1 MFESSHIEL
10 SKSALK
16 ANLKF
21 LRKRVGPNV
30 RISSV
35 VKGNAYGHGIEE
47 FVPLVCAEGIDHF
60 SVFSASEA
68 QRVKNVCIG
77 APDIMIMGEVDGEAL
92 EWAISEGIEFFV
104 FDIGRIE
111 EALKISKRIGKT
123 AHLHVELETGMNR
136 TGFELNELDRV
147 VKMLKD
153 NPDHLNFKGL
163 CTHYAGAES
172 IANYVRVQKQ
182 IKNYKKG
189 LEFFASH
196 GLKPNVRHTSCSA
209 ATMMYP
215 KSRYD
220 LVRIGIMQFGLWPS
234 PETFI
239 QFVMNR
245 ASKKDPLRRLIS
257 WKSKV
262 MAIKDIQPGEF
273 IGYGQSF
280 LARENMRTA
289 VVPIGYSHG
298 YSRDLSNQGRMLIG
312 GHRVGVVGI
321 VNMNML
327 VVDVS
332 EVPEV
337 KVGDEVVLI
346 GKQGE
351 MEITVSSFG
360 ELTNQLNYEL
370 LTRLPRQ
377 IPRKIVP

>member
-1 MFESSHIEL
+1 MFEASHIEL

-47 FVPLVCAEGIDHF
+47 FVPLVCDEGIDHY

-68 QRVKNVCIG
+68 ERVKKACNC
-77 APDIMIMGEVDGEAL
+77 PHDIMIMGEVEGPAL
-92 EWAISEGIEFFV
+92 EWAIAEGVEFFV
-104 FDIGRIE
+104 FDQGRLDQ
-111 EALKISKRIGKT
+111 ALKIAKRIGSAAKI
-123 AHLHVELETGMNR
+123 HIELETGMNR
-136 TGFELNELDRV
+136 TGFEAEQLDKV
-147 VKMLKD
+147 AQLVK
-153 NPDHLNFKGL
+153 NNSDHLHFQGL

-172 IANYVRVQKQ
+172 IANYVRIQKQ
-182 IKNYKKG
+182 IKNYRKG
-189 LEFFASH
+189 LEFFSRM
-196 GLKPNVRHTSCSA
+196 GLNPSVRHTSCSA

-215 KSRYD
+215 KTRYD
-220 LVRIGIMQFGLWPS
+220 LVRIGIMQYGLWPS

-245 ASKKDPLRRLIS
+245 SAKADPLKRVIS

-298 YSRDLSNQGRMLIG
+298 YSRELSNQGRMLIG

-327 VVDVS
+327 VVDIS
-332 EVPEV
+332 EVPDV

-370 LTRLPRQ
+370 LTRLPRN
-377 IPRKIVP
+377 IPRKIVS

>member
-1 MFESSHIEL
+1 MFEAAHIEL

-21 LRKRVGPNV
+21 LRKRVGPKV

-47 FVPLVCAEGIDHF
+47 FVPLACAEGIDHY

-68 QRVKNVCIG
+68 ERVKKACEC
-77 APDIMIMGEVDGEAL
+77 PHDIMIMGEVEGAAL
-92 EWAISEGIEFFV
+92 EWAINEGVEFFV
-104 FDIGRIE
+104 FDQGRME

-123 AHLHVELETGMNR
+123 AQMHIELETGMNR
-136 TGFELNELDRV
+136 TGFEVNELDRV

-153 NPDHLNFKGL
+153 NPKHIHFKGL

-189 LEFFASH
+189 LEFFAFH
-196 GLKPNVRHTSCSA
+196 GLKPEVWHTSCSA

-220 LVRIGIMQFGLWPS
+220 LVRIGIMQFGFWPS

-245 ASKKDPLRRLIS
+245 TSKKDPLRRLIS

-262 MAIKDIQPGEF
+262 MAIKEVQPGEF

-332 EVPEV
+332 EVPDV

-370 LTRLPRQ
+370 LTRLPRN
-377 IPRKIVP
+377 IPRKIIA